1 MGNSF
6 YILDNGYIE
15 LDQNQMVAL
24 SVMGNKDDKTPKTNW
39 IQIPVYCVL
48 INNPEMGW
56 ILFDTGCHP
65 DGMKGRWSPM
75 SCKVAPYFFTEDQ
88 LLANQLAKVGLK
100 PEDIKHVVLS
110 HMHCD
115 HAGGLFLFKDTANV
129 YVNRDDFMRALLL
142 VHSSQDP
149 NASGG
154 TVKADVTEPVQNYRF
169 LGNKDIE
176 LAPGVELIYIPGHSA
191 GLMGLVLHLESET
204 YIFPVDSLNLAVNY
218 GPPAKLSGI
227 MLDSKA
233 AIESIDK
240 IRELEK
246 KYKAKVIFPHDM
258 GQFKTLKLAPECYK

>member
-15 LDQNQMVAL
+15 LDKNQMVAL
-24 SVMGNKDDKTPKTNW
+24 SVMGNIDDKNPRTEW
-39 IQIPVYCVL
+39 IKIPVYCIL

-75 SCKVAPYFFTEDQ
+75 SRKVAPYTYSEDQ
-88 LLANQLAKVGLK
+88 LLVNQLAKIGLK
-100 PEDIKHVVLS
+100 PEDIKHVILS

-115 HAGGLFLFKDTANV
+115 HAGGLYLFKDTANV
-129 YVNRDDFMRALLL
+129 YVNREDLMNALLL
-142 VHSSQDP
+142 VHASQDP

-154 TVKADVTEPVQNYRF
+154 TVKEDVTEPVQHYHF

-176 LAPGVELIYIPGHSA
+176 FAPGVELIYIPGHSA
-191 GLMGLVLHLESET
+191 GHMGLVVHLEKET
-204 YIFPVDSLNLAVNY
+204 YIFPVDSLPLAQNY
-218 GPPAKLSGI
+218 GPPARLSGI

-233 AIESIDK
+233 GMQTIEK
-240 IRELEK
+240 IQELQK
-246 KYKAKVIFPHDM
+246 KYNAKICFSHDM
-258 GQFKTLKLAPECYK
+258 DQFKTLKLAPECYK